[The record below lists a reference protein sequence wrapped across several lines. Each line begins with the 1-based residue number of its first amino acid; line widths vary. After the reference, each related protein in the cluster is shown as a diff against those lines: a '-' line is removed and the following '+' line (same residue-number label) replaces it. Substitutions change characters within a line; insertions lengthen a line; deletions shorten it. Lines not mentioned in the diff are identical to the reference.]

1 MFVPLVCSCDSKEL
15 QCRGRAGVF
24 SVVGGGVWEWLS
36 GVFDAEDDLEWM
48 LGSRVHL
55 KWTGNAA
62 KSKARHSLCHRGV
75 CPTVGACPVQTP
87 VDCKG
92 SCAGVQAWP
101 AGLPGPSAAAWLKQ
115 TKPRWAAQPTWKR
128 VKQIVKTYMDR
139 QQKSLIYLRPIYLG
153 TVLPTTASLPPSR
166 SFLVELISQ
175 FLM

>member
-1 MFVPLVCSCDSKEL
+1 MIVPLVCSCDSKEL
-15 QCRGRAGVF
+15 QCRGRAGGF
-24 SVVGGGVWEWLS
+24 SAVGGGVWEWSS

-75 CPTVGACPVQTP
+75 CSTADPGGLQGKLCRR
-87 VDCKG
+87 
-92 SCAGVQAWP
+92 AGVQAWP

-128 VKQIVKTYMDR
+128 VKQIAKTYMDR
-139 QQKSLIYLRPIYLG
+139 QQKRLIFLRRIYLG
-153 TVLPTTASLPPSR
+153 AVLPTTASLPPSR